1 MNIYYLA
8 KERVSSMGTA
18 LHSFINIFNQSF
30 ESNNQIVELKNIVIP
45 IIQRD
50 YAQGREGAAASRIR
64 ERFLDSLYKAVT
76 GTPITLDFVYGDID
90 EKGIMTPLDGQ
101 QRLTTLYLLHWYAAK
116 AGNIS
121 RKEYEFLKHFTYETR
136 YSARDFC
143 EALIKFSP
151 NLDNRMSEEI
161 IDQPWF
167 PLDWK
172 KDPTIRAMLVM
183 IDAISEK
190 FCDVTDLWDRLKGN
204 AIRFYFLP
212 VKDMGL
218 TDELYIKM
226 NSRGKPLTVFEHF
239 KAEFEHEIK
248 TVDVETAERIMQK
261 IDTTWTEM
269 LWQYRDSDNII
280 DYEFLN
286 YFKFICDLIRY
297 RNGDS
302 PQGKSNDELDLIKE
316 CFGNKNP
323 EVKANI
329 RLLEECFDCW
339 EKLNISPKEFCAS
352 FMSHSHET
360 GKIRID
366 NRNDIDIFGDCLEN
380 YGKMTGSNRKFPLN
394 RYVLLFAIITY
405 LKNTDR
411 VSESEFA
418 RRIRIVNNLI
428 MNSEDEVSDSVS
440 RTGGNRMP
448 AIIKQVESIMLS
460 GIINMELEINFNLY
474 QLLEEKEKLQWT
486 KDNPDSEELLFELE
500 DHNLLFG
507 QIGIIGLEY
516 KDLFL
521 RFYSLFECSYDA
533 IDCAMLA
540 IGDYSQTER
549 NGWRYQMGSGD
560 IVKAWISLFHKSAAT
575 GMDNTHDVLIS
586 LLKMTENFSDDFLYG
601 LANEYLEKCEKE
613 SMYDWRY
620 YYIGYEDFRP
630 GRYGKIWWR
639 NKQKEPYELYL
650 LWTERHMSQNAY
662 NPFLAILDWD
672 FLSRDD
678 LGQYIIIGN
687 TWLECKTGAY
697 ILYDM
702 DSREEIERFDIPQN
716 DMGIDVVN
724 RIEAVKS
731 WYKSIKKKYM

>member
-1 MNIYYLA
+1 
-8 KERVSSMGTA
+8 MGTT
-18 LHSFINIFNQSF
+18 LHSFIDIFNQTF
-30 ESNNQIVELKNIVIP
+30 ESNDQIVELKNIVIP

-76 GTPITLDFVYGDID
+76 DTPITLDFVYGDID

-116 AGNIS
+116 AGNIP
-121 RKEYEFLKHFTYETR
+121 REEYEFLKHFTYETR

-151 NLDNRMSEEI
+151 KFGSRMSEEI

-226 NSRGKPLTVFEHF
+226 NSRGKSLTAFEHF

-248 TVDVETAERIMQK
+248 AVDAETAERIMQK

-269 LWQYRDSDNII
+269 LWQYRDGDNII
-280 DYEFLN
+280 DDGFLN

-316 CFGNKNP
+316 CFGKKIP

-352 FMSHSHET
+352 FISHGHET

-380 YGKMTGSNRKFPLN
+380 YGKLMGSNRKFPLN

-405 LKNTDR
+405 LKNMDR
-411 VSESEFA
+411 VSKDEFA

-440 RTGGNRMP
+440 RIGGNRMP

-486 KDNPDSEELLFELE
+486 RDNHDSEELLFELE

-516 KDLFL
+516 IDLFS
-521 RFYSLFECSYDA
+521 RFHSLFECSYDA

-540 IGDYSQTER
+540 IGDYSQMER
-549 NGWRYQMGSGD
+549 NGWRYQMGSSD
-560 IVKAWISLFHKSAAT
+560 IVKAWTNLFHKSAAT

-586 LLKMTENFSDDFLYG
+586 LLKMTEDFSDDFLYG

-630 GRYGKIWWR
+630 GRYGKIWWV
-639 NKQKEPYELYL
+639 NKKVEPYEFYV
-650 LWTERHMSQNAY
+650 LWTERYMSQNAY

-678 LGQYIIIGN
+678 LGQDIIIGN
-687 TWLECKTGAY
+687 TWLECKTSAY
-697 ILYDM
+697 ILYDL
-702 DSREEIERFDIPQN
+702 DSREEVERFDIPQN
-716 DMGIDVVN
+716 DDGIDVVN
-724 RIEAVKS
+724 RIEVVEN
-731 WYKSIKKKYM
+731 WYNTIKKKYM